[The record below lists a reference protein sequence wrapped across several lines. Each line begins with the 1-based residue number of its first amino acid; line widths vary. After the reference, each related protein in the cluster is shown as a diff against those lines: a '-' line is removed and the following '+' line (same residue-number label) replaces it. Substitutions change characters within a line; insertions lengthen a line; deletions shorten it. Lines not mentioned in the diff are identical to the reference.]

1 MISEKEY
8 IIENREW
15 VRSFEWVIRHESPE
29 RVQEI
34 LGLLSSKAAEN
45 NISFSGQ
52 INTSYINSLPPIN
65 ESEYPGDLE
74 MEKKL
79 TAVHPMEC
87 NGDGCEGKQ
96 KE

>member
-34 LGLLSSKAAEN
+34 LGLLSSKAAEK
-45 NISFSGQ
+45 
-52 INTSYINSLPPIN
+52 YYLP
-65 ESEYPGDLE
+65 
-74 MEKKL
+74 
-79 TAVHPMEC
+79 VQ
-87 NGDGCEGKQ
+87 CER
-96 KE
+96 